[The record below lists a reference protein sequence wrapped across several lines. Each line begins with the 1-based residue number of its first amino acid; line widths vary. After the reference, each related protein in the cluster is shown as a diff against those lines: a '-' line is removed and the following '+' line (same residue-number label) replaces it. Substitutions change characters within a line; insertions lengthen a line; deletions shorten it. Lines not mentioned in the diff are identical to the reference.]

1 MAEDVRII
9 KNKRVI
15 ENAMILLLQRKEF
28 SKITIQDI
36 CQEALVSRSTFY
48 AHYLD
53 KYDLLEKIVDK
64 YFSMLQELIASRFS
78 TVELINIDAIFLLL
92 SQTYSQY
99 KEILSVLMKVHVPG
113 SDFREKIENTL
124 FSYCIQFLEAT
135 SKQHKMPN
143 KLMAK
148 LYVANVITIIDW
160 TLEQGI
166 DEKIIESLSM
176 LQSTFFH
183 LIEKDEI

>member
-64 YFSMLQELIASRFS
+64 YFSVLQELIASRFS
-78 TVELINIDAIFLLL
+78 TVELINIDAIFFASFTNLFAV
-92 SQTYSQY
+92 QRNFKCTYESSCSRFRFPR
-99 KEILSVLMKVHVPG
+99 KDRKHFVFILYSVFRG
-113 SDFREKIENTL
+113 DF
-124 FSYCIQFLEAT
+124 
-135 SKQHKMPN
+135 
-143 KLMAK
+143 
-148 LYVANVITIIDW
+148 
-160 TLEQGI
+160 
-166 DEKIIESLSM
+166 
-176 LQSTFFH
+176 
-183 LIEKDEI
+183 